1 MALNKSTQTE
11 SEKEPL
17 VHNKYTQTESEL
29 YQNVITSNKLEEA
42 TEETA
47 GSSFIQDASSSTKG
61 EVISA
66 SLKASRK
73 SSEECNYDYNRS
85 SGIKKKP
92 TKLKSWNL
100 KTIRIARA
108 LMYKDM
114 KKEKYIDVIQKKNP
128 EQIHQAK
135 GKSSSLETL
144 NCVLL

>member
-17 VHNKYTQTESEL
+17 VHNKCTQTESEL
-29 YQNVITSNKLEEA
+29 YQNVITSKILEEA

-47 GSSFIQDASSSTKG
+47 GSSFIQDASSSSKG

-114 KKEKYIDVIQKKNP
+114 KKEKYIDVIQKRIQSRFIK
-128 EQIHQAK
+128 QKAK
-135 GKSSSLETL
+135 AAASKP
-144 NCVLL
+144 